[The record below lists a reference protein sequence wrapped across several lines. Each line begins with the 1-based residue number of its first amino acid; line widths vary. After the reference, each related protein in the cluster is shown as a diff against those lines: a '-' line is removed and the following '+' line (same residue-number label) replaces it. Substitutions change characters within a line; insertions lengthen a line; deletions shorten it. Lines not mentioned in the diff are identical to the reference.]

1 VSRYRCVDDQKAAG
15 FAVTAACD
23 AAGVST
29 SGYYDWCARE
39 AAGPTERQVAE
50 ADLVALMREIFEAS
64 DGNYGVPR
72 MHRELRRAG
81 LVVNRKRV
89 HRLMRRHG
97 MAGRHRRRRCRTTFP
112 GPDSYQIP
120 DLVGRRFDPGAL
132 DVAWAQDITYI
143 PTGEGWLYL
152 ASVLDLGSRR
162 LLGYSMAEHMRTE
175 LVLDALT
182 MAIGARGGDRA
193 VHGVIVH
200 ADRGSQYTSNDYL
213 DHCLDQRRQLRP
225 SVGRTGVCWDN
236 AVAESFWESLKR
248 ECIQDHVFAT
258 RAEARRVIF
267 RWINWYNTSRLH
279 SSLDHVPPIEWE
291 RNYSQTELTTAKDV
305 EAA

>member
-15 FAVTAACD
+15 FPVTAACD
-23 AAGVST
+23 AAEVST
-29 SGYYDWCARE
+29 SGYYDRCARE

-50 ADLVALMREIFEAS
+50 AELVALMRAIFESS

-72 MHRELRRAG
+72 MYTELRRAG
-81 LVVNRKRV
+81 LVVNKKRV
-89 HRLMRRHG
+89 HRLMRLHG
-97 MAGRHRRRRCRTTFP
+97 MAGRHHRRRCRTTFP
-112 GPDSYQIP
+112 GPDGYQIP
-120 DLVGRRFDPGAL
+120 DLIGRRFEPGAP
-132 DVAWAQDITYI
+132 DAAWVQDITYI
-143 PTGEGWLYL
+143 PTGEGWLFL

-162 LLGYSMAEHMRTE
+162 LLGYSMADHMRTE
-175 LVLDALT
+175 LVLDALG
-182 MAIGARGGDRA
+182 MAIAARGGDRA

-213 DHCLDQRRQLRP
+213 DFCQHECRQLRP

-248 ECIQDHVFAT
+248 ECIYGHVFAT
-258 RAEARRVIF
+258 RADARRAIF

-279 SSLDHVPPIEWE
+279 TTLDGVPPIEWE
-291 RNYSQTELTTAKDV
+291 QQYLQAQAS
-305 EAA
+305 